1 MNIWKRKYYL
11 VATAL
16 LVVGCGEA
24 PVDSAPGGDTE
35 VLTDSLGRELG
46 PISAEIVRAN
56 RGAEADM
63 TLVARLEVQP
73 NELIE
78 FYEPQ
83 PGLIMTMGAGA
94 PSAPVIGERMQAEH
108 PNAAALWAALT
119 KNAPMPNRLS
129 DAVERSKT
137 RLPALRPEGPIK
149 PVETISEMPAEDPL
163 YRPEH
168 AGAVDPVAHLTSAW
182 CDSTYY
188 THVDPAY
195 ASVPLGACPSWSYN
209 VCKDHR
215 TGNAGASHSD
225 AYIFMGNVC
234 PYRGNVTYKITADE
248 SWISQ
253 GSFTVLQNTYRGK
266 TFSDGG
272 CRSLFNDCPSIRT
285 EILNAEN
292 DGYQWRFHVLE

>member
-1 MNIWKRKYYL
+1 MNIWKRKHYL

-24 PVDSAPGGDTE
+24 PVDNAPGGDTE

-56 RGAEADM
+56 RATETDM
-63 TLVARLEVQP
+63 TLLARVEVQP

-78 FYEPQ
+78 FYEPH

-94 PSAPVIGERMQAEH
+94 PSAPVIGERMKEEH
-108 PNAAALWAALT
+108 PDATTLWAAVT
-119 KNAPMPNRLS
+119 RNAPMPNRLS
-129 DAVERSKT
+129 DAIERSKT
-137 RLPALRPEGPIK
+137 RLPARRPEGSIK
-149 PVETISEMPAEDPL
+149 APQALAPVPAPDPL
-163 YRPEH
+163 YRPEL

-188 THVDPAY
+188 THVDPGY
-195 ASVPLGACPSWSYN
+195 AGSPLGTCFNWSFN

-215 TGNAGASHSD
+215 TNNTYAYHSD

-234 PYRGNVTYKITADE
+234 PYRGNVTYKVTADE

-253 GSFTVLQNTYRGK
+253 GSYTVLENTYRWK
-266 TFSDGG
+266 TFSDGA
-272 CRSLFNDCPSIRT
+272 CRGTFNDCPYIRT
-285 EILNAEN
+285 DILNADG